1 MVEMMM
7 KIMIMSP
14 NLPASLADLTVGAL
28 PACPD
33 DRVNGDGW
41 IKARAVVVLST
52 TSAE

>member
-1 MVEMMM
+1 MMM
-7 KIMIMSP
+7 TIMIFFP
-14 NLPASLADLTVGAL
+14 DLPASLADLTVGAL

-33 DRVNGDGW
+33 NRVNGDWW